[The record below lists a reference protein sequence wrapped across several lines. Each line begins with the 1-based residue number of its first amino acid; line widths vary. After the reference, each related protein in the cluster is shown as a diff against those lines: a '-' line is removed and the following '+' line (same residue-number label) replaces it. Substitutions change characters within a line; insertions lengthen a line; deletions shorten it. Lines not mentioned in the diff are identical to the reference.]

1 MLKHILL
8 WLLPTIHS
16 QEHHIW
22 LQTEGLQPL
31 HAHTNKPK
39 TYLKAYTVLNLE
51 NAMALE
57 RLGSS
62 LYEAL
67 KKVFRASIID
77 EATVKELVHDVQK
90 ALLQADVNV
99 QLVLDISKRIEER
112 ALKEKVPPGVSRREH
127 VIKVVYEELTR
138 FLGEKPVLIKMEPGK
153 RKVMMLVG
161 IQGSGKTTAAVK
173 LARYF
178 QKRGLKPALICAD
191 TYRPGA
197 YAQLQQLANRIN
209 VPLFGELNTK
219 DPVRI
224 AFEGLKQ
231 FDDRDIVIIDTA
243 GRHKEEQELI
253 KEMMTLEKKI
263 KPDEVMLVIDGT
275 IGQQAMIQAKA
286 FNEATPIGSI
296 LVTKLDGSAR
306 GGGALSAV
314 AATGAPIKFI
324 GTGEKIEDI
333 EPFIPSRFV
342 GRLLGM
348 GDLETLLEKVREAEV
363 RVPKK
368 KAKAIL
374 SGKFTLTDMYEQFEA
389 MKGMGPFRKLL
400 KMLPGG
406 VSYDIPED
414 MLNTAED
421 RLEKWRVVIQSMTPE
436 ERDDPRVFNSSRVRR
451 VARGSGAS
459 EKEVKELL
467 KQYSMMRRMLKTL
480 RRKKKLPFF
489 GKGLPTDFK

>member
-1 MLKHILL
+1 
-8 WLLPTIHS
+8 
-16 QEHHIW
+16 
-22 LQTEGLQPL
+22 
-31 HAHTNKPK
+31 
-39 TYLKAYTVLNLE
+39 
-51 NAMALE
+51 MALE
-57 RLGSS
+57 RLGST

-67 KKVFRASIID
+67 RKIFRASVVD
-77 EATVKELVHDVQK
+77 EAAVKELVRDVQR

-112 ALKEKVPPGVSRREH
+112 ALKEQLPPGISRREH

-138 FLGEKPVLIKMEPGK
+138 FLGEKPVPIKVEPK
-153 RKVMMLVG
+153 KKYTIMLVG
-161 IQGSGKTTAAVK
+161 IQGSGKTTAAAK

-197 YAQLQQLANRIN
+197 YAQLQQLATKIN
-209 VPLFGELNTK
+209 VPLYGESKAK
-219 DPVRI
+219 DPVKI
-224 AFEGLKQ
+224 ALEGIKQ
-231 FDDRDIVIIDTA
+231 FNDKEVIIIDTA

-253 KEMMTLEKKI
+253 KEMKVLERNI

-296 LVTKLDGSAR
+296 IVTKLDGSAR

-324 GTGEKIEDI
+324 STGEKVEDI
-333 EPFIPSRFV
+333 EPFVPSRFV

-348 GDLETLLEKVREAEV
+348 GDLETLLEKVREAEI
-363 RVPKK
+363 RVPEK

-389 MKGMGPFRKLL
+389 MKGMGPFRKIL
-400 KMLPGG
+400 KMLPGM
-406 VSYDIPED
+406 SYDIPED
-414 MLNTAED
+414 ALNMAED
-421 RLEKWRVVIQSMTPE
+421 RLEKWRVMIQSMTPE
-436 ERDDPRVFNSSRVRR
+436 EREDPKRFNASRVRR
-451 VARGSGAS
+451 VARGSGTS
-459 EKEVKELL
+459 EKEVKELI
-467 KQYSMMRRMLKTL
+467 KQYFLMRRMLKSL
-480 RRKKKLPFF
+480 RRKKKLPFI
-489 GKGLPTDFK
+489 GKKLPLDVA

>member
-1 MLKHILL
+1 
-8 WLLPTIHS
+8 
-16 QEHHIW
+16 
-22 LQTEGLQPL
+22 
-31 HAHTNKPK
+31 
-39 TYLKAYTVLNLE
+39 
-51 NAMALE
+51 MALE

-67 KKVFRASIID
+67 KKVMRASVID
-77 EATVKELVHDVQK
+77 EVTVKELVHDVQK
-90 ALLQADVNV
+90 ALLQADINV
-99 QLVLDISKRIEER
+99 KLVLDISKKIQER

-138 FLGEKPVLIKMEPGK
+138 FLGEKPVPIKIEPGK
-153 RKVMMLVG
+153 RKVLMLVG
-161 IQGSGKTTAAVK
+161 IQGSGKTTAAAK
-173 LARYF
+173 IAKYF
-178 QKRGLKPALICAD
+178 QKRGLRPALICVD

-197 YAQLQQLANRIN
+197 YAQLQQLATRIN
-209 VPLFGELNTK
+209 VPIYGESNTK
-219 DPVRI
+219 DPVKI
-224 AFEGLKQ
+224 AYNGLNQ
-231 FDDRDIVIIDTA
+231 FTDKDVIIIDTA

-253 KEMMTLEKKI
+253 KEMMALEKNI
-263 KPDEVMLVIDGT
+263 KPDEVVLVIDGT
-275 IGQQAMIQAKA
+275 IGQQAMVQAKA
-286 FNEATPIGSI
+286 FHEATPIGSI

-333 EPFIPSRFV
+333 EVFVPSRFV

-348 GDLETLLEKVREAEV
+348 GDLETLIDKVREAEV
-363 RVPKK
+363 KIPEK

-400 KMLPGG
+400 KMLPGM
-406 VSYDIPED
+406 SYDIPED
-414 MLNTAED
+414 KLEMAEGQ
-421 RLEKWRVVIQSMTPE
+421 LEKWRVIIQSMTPE
-436 ERDDPRVFNSSRVRR
+436 EKDNPKTFNASRIKR
-451 VARGSGAS
+451 VARGSGTS

-467 KQYSMMRRMLKTL
+467 KRYSMMRRMLKTL

-489 GKGLPTDFK
+489 GKGLPLDFK